1 MRKSNIHNDYACPPT
16 CAMGKSSRGE
26 EMAERAASTARV
38 LPRPRPI
45 PIKAVRM
52 RGREEEGDKREG

>member
-1 MRKSNIHNDYACPPT
+1 MVLDVAMWLISWLVA

-38 LPRPRPI
+38 LPLPI
-45 PIKAVRM
+45 PMPINAAMVISEWVR
-52 RGREEEGDKREG
+52 G